1 MKHLSEV
8 WPKIQAQLKRAEQIL
23 LLCDYDGTLTPIVSR
38 PQDAGLSP
46 KMKRLLTELAGSPK
60 LTLGIMSGRSLA
72 QIKRLL
78 GLKKIIYAGNHG
90 LEIDCVGTRFIHPK
104 AARSRPLLSRLS
116 QQLKERLNAI
126 PGVIV
131 EDKGL
136 TLSVHY
142 RRVMSHKLPQL
153 KKLFAE
159 VIEPLKAAQK
169 VKPTAGKKV
178 WEVRPPVAWDK
189 GQAVRWIIKKCAEK
203 LREKQTLLPI
213 YLGDDATDED
223 AFKALRDHGIAIRVG
238 KHLRTQA
245 KYFLRNVAEV
255 EGFLGCLHQVLHI

>member
-8 WPKIQAQLKRAEQIL
+8 WPKIQARLKRAEQIL

-38 PQDAGLSP
+38 PQDAVLSP
-46 KMKRLLTELAGSPK
+46 KMKRLLAKLTRSPK

-72 QIKRLL
+72 QIKQLV

-90 LEIDCVGTRFIHPK
+90 LEIDCVGTRFIHPE
-104 AARSRPLLSRLS
+104 AARSRSLLAQLGQR
-116 QQLKERLNAI
+116 LKEQLDAI

-131 EDKGL
+131 ENKGL

-142 RRVMSHKLPQL
+142 RRVASHNLSQL

-159 VIEPLKAAQK
+159 VIRPFKVAQK
-169 VKPTAGKKV
+169 VKLTTGKKV
-178 WEVRPPVAWDK
+178 WEIRPPVAWDK

-238 KHLRTQA
+238 RPRPTQA
-245 KYFLRNVAEV
+245 RYFLRNITEV
-255 EGFLGCLHQVLHI
+255 EDFLQRLCLCLN